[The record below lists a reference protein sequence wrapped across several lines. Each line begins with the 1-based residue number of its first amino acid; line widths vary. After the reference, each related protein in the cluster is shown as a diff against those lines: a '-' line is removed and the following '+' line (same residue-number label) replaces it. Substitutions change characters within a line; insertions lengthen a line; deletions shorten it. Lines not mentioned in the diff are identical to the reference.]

1 MDLSS
6 PKYLSIYHFRSSLDF
21 SLLSFHEPSSFPPP
35 RSMKFARA
43 QARTEPVLR
52 TYVLISRWHRRNSV
66 YTDTG
71 HFLASP
77 RRSWRNE
84 REREAQPEI
93 DTRVFS
99 KRAFPRNGGFL
110 SIDRTTDGFDRS
122 CSIFSREDVF
132 ERNFQMI
139 DFVCQIFFFFF
150 FGTKETSSIYYL
162 GIEYCY
168 SRNFGN
174 RRGIKYFS

>member
-84 REREAQPEI
+84 RERERGAARDWYARIFEACVSQ
-93 DTRVFS
+93 
-99 KRAFPRNGGFL
+99 KRRI
-110 SIDRTTDGFDRS
+110 SFDRS
-122 CSIFSREDVF
+122 NDRRLRSILFHLFARRCFRKKFPNDRF
-132 ERNFQMI
+132 CLPN
-139 DFVCQIFFFFF
+139 FFFF
-150 FGTKETSSIYYL
+150 FGTKETSSNLLSWNRIL
-162 GIEYCY
+162 LFSKFWEQK
-168 SRNFGN
+168 RN
-174 RRGIKYFS
+174 